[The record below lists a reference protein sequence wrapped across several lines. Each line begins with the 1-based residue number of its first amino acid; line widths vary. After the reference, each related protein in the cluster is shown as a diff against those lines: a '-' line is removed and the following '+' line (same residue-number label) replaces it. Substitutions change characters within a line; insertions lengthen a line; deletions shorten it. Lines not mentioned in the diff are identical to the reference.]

1 MSFYLRS
8 IPNKF
13 TSFVNI
19 RRQITDIN
27 YRPPKNVKSLFLEE
41 FLDAQTNSIT
51 NFKEKPLN
59 SMAYLSR
66 QNVLFSSFNNIKSSK
81 TLNKK
86 HNWTKQ
92 QMIKLY
98 YQKQNNIQIQNVTN
112 SYLTYTSVLKTDT
125 QWEISPEHLKNK
137 YNVPFKEMVPA
148 KRIFNNDVLFKSEK
162 DKIFYAEIS
171 PNVKNVNEMQTSEDR
186 KSFETQLQ
194 SVFDVL
200 RNDLPLLFV
209 QSMNYS
215 IYTKDLIFINNIKG
229 TTTIGIEQYLK
240 QIALLRLVGHLKFAY
255 VKLKILKMTMHPEDN
270 SIKVRWRIVGASGTR
285 VFLTFWKIKIFNAR
299 EQVENKSAWYDGFS
313 TFYLNNDGKIF
324 KHVVDKTMPDQNIEE
339 KIKIPVEAKLALFIA
354 LLDSNFVRFWLKQY
368 PEFLQ
373 IK

>member
-1 MSFYLRS
+1 
-8 IPNKF
+8 
-13 TSFVNI
+13 
-19 RRQITDIN
+19 
-27 YRPPKNVKSLFLEE
+27 
-41 FLDAQTNSIT
+41 
-51 NFKEKPLN
+51 
-59 SMAYLSR
+59 MAYLSR

-200 RNDLPLLFV
+200 RNDVCL
-209 QSMNYS
+209 Y
-215 IYTKDLIFINNIKG
+215 
-229 TTTIGIEQYLK
+229 
-240 QIALLRLVGHLKFAY
+240 
-255 VKLKILKMTMHPEDN
+255 
-270 SIKVRWRIVGASGTR
+270 IVHR
-285 VFLTFWKIKIFNAR
+285 NCL
-299 EQVENKSAWYDGFS
+299 ELY
-313 TFYLNNDGKIF
+313 
-324 KHVVDKTMPDQNIEE
+324 KT
-339 KIKIPVEAKLALFIA
+339 
-354 LLDSNFVRFWLKQY
+354 
-368 PEFLQ
+368 
-373 IK
+373 